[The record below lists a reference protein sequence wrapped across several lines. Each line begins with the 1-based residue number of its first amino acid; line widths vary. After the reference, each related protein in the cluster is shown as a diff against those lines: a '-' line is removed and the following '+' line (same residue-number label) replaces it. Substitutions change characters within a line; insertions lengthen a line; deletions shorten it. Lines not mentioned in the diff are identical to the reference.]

1 MFKKVLVKFFK
12 YIRFCLDGGYT
23 NLSIATIQYP
33 QILKGKK
40 IIITGGSEG
49 IGFCIAQ
56 KFIAAGASVVI
67 TGRNLDKLKKAKELI
82 NSENLYI
89 SNWDVTDF
97 DNLQSNIERTICLLQ
112 GVDILVNNAG
122 LVSFPIEVSENDYDR
137 IMNTN
142 MKAVYFIS
150 KSIIEYFKKNNKE
163 RGGKIINISSFN
175 ALQPSSQPYYLSKS
189 ALLTYSKGLAK
200 DNAKYNIIVNSIL
213 PGVVAVGHNYQDVS
227 KNAYDDKSLN
237 HRVVIPEEIAEV
249 AMFLA
254 SDVANGIIGQAIII
268 DGGRT
273 LV

>member
-163 RGGKIINISSFN
+163 RGGKVINISSFN

-227 KNAYDDKSLN
+227 KNAYDDKSPN